1 MNILNNRKSMC
12 VSFVRMLNQLSS
24 IAIIF
29 FSTMQRLGK
38 ITLRALHYFI
48 FFSSKLEFKTTC
60 LI

>member
-1 MNILNNRKSMC
+1 MC
-12 VSFVRMLNQLSS
+12 VSKFVRMSNQLSS

-38 ITLRALHYFI
+38 ITLRALHYLIF